1 MPLRRKWK
9 DEEQKKRY
17 EDSTL
22 ETVKQVEKLQQMID
36 GLPDIE
42 QDTKVVKKMSDTL
55 MQLRSLLRRQE
66 DITNLSREQA
76 ENLVKEMV
84 GMVRMFD
91 MFIEIEKKSRGGG
104 GGGGDSRT

>member
-22 ETVKQVEKLQQMID
+22 ETVKHVEELQQMID
-36 GLPDIE
+36 ELPDIE
-42 QDTKVVKKMSDTL
+42 RDTQVVKKMSDTL

-91 MFIEIEKKSRGGG
+91 MFIEIEKRG
-104 GGGGDSRT
+104 DRT